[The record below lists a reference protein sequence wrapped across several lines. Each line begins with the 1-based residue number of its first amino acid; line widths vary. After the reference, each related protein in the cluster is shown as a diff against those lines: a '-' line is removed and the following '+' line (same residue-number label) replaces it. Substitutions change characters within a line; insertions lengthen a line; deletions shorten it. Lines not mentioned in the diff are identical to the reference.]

1 MRLFSNTSDLSKAIP
16 PELLCRPLRYLQND
30 LLENLPEKRQQKTSC
45 SSLQEVSLL
54 YVTRFELATFWSVA
68 RRSIQ
73 LSYTYT
79 SLRSTCFATKIT
91 IPKFSTFV
99 NAFSPF
105 FRLSFKCPTSDRMAE
120 NVRIRGLV
128 RPRCL
133 RAYSASLAPLG
144 PRTER
149 HVLPSGRKAISKLT
163 KSALI
168 GQLRQDP
175 SLAGK

>member
-1 MRLFSNTSDLSKAIP
+1 MRLFSNTSDPSTAIP

-30 LLENLPEKRQQKTSC
+30 LLENLPKKKKKTSC
-45 SSLQEVSLL
+45 SSLQEASYL

-91 IPKFSTFV
+91 IPKFLTFV

-105 FRLSFKCPTSDRMAE
+105 FRLSFKCYATGPGGVVRSGYTLVPCSDLAVLSSQ
-120 NVRIRGLV
+120 NTL
-128 RPRCL
+128 
-133 RAYSASLAPLG
+133 ASTEASQG
-144 PRTER
+144 P
-149 HVLPSGRKAISKLT
+149 
-163 KSALI
+163 
-168 GQLRQDP
+168 
-175 SLAGK
+175 

>member
-30 LLENLPEKRQQKTSC
+30 LLENLPKKKKKRQQKTSC
-45 SSLQEVSLL
+45 SSLQEASFL

-91 IPKFSTFV
+91 IPKFLTFV

-105 FRLSFKCPTSDRMAE
+105 F
-120 NVRIRGLV
+120 
-128 RPRCL
+128 
-133 RAYSASLAPLG
+133 
-144 PRTER
+144 
-149 HVLPSGRKAISKLT
+149 
-163 KSALI
+163 
-168 GQLRQDP
+168 
-175 SLAGK
+175 